1 MEKVIKGM
9 TLSGEA
15 KPTSQAGKDPIGQL
29 IAGMDKTLG
38 DMFDKEIKAGLMGST
53 SYHLAAGEGEHPTK
67 NH

>member
-38 DMFDKEIKAGLMGST
+38 DMFDKEIMAGLILNELTMYGL
-53 SYHLAAGEGEHPTK
+53 YFIPLGRW
-67 NH
+67 